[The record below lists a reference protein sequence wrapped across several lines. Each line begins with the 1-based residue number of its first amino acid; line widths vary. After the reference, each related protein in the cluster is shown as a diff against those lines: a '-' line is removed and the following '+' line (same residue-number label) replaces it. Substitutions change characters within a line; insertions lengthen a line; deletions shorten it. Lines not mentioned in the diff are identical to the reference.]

1 MGGAKLI
8 EILNEACVRDIVV
21 ILRASVH
28 IGRITGIKAKMGY
41 TVSYGENTTVE
52 LKIYTGFHISS

>member
-1 MGGAKLI
+1 M
-8 EILNEACVRDIVV
+8 RDIVV

>member
-1 MGGAKLI
+1 M
-8 EILNEACVRDIVV
+8 RDIVV

-52 LKIYTGFHISS
+52 LKIYTRFQNSA